1 MPTLDLAAQAAL
13 AWRGDGHGE
22 HMVIVSSMDAS
33 ARKDLAA
40 ARVGSTNKAT
50 ALAALMSVVGP
61 QPDQIPALTVIC
73 TYDSLDKIEN
83 TQHTR
88 YEVPP
93 FDLAVMDEA
102 HRIAGRTDK
111 KWAVINDATLI
122 RAERRLYMT
131 ATPRTFAA
139 PELAQSQADTRP
151 ADSVPSRIR
160 TRPRDSMDNEAVYG
174 KKIFEYP
181 LAQAI
186 ADGMAAD
193 YRIVVPSIS
202 DTELRTLLNLPPVPP
217 VPTGRG
223 AAYHRAAPGRP
234 QSDVPA
240 RTQAGAGLLP
250 PGRRRPPLR
259 PRTAPHPAPAAP
271 HRARAVPGPHPRAVL
286 HPRRPHTRA
295 THQDLHRLQE
305 RRLRDPDERDS

>member
-160 TRPRDSMDNEAVYG
+160 TRPQTAWTTRQS
-174 KKIFEYP
+174 
-181 LAQAI
+181 
-186 ADGMAAD
+186 
-193 YRIVVPSIS
+193 
-202 DTELRTLLNLPPVPP
+202 TERRSSSTL
-217 VPTGRG
+217 
-223 AAYHRAAPGRP
+223 
-234 QSDVPA
+234 S
-240 RTQAGAGLLP
+240 
-250 PGRRRPPLR
+250 RRRSPTAWR
-259 PRTAPHPAPAAP
+259 RTTASWSLPSATPNCAP
-271 HRARAVPGPHPRAVL
+271 
-286 HPRRPHTRA
+286 
-295 THQDLHRLQE
+295 
-305 RRLRDPDERDS
+305 S